1 MGAFLRP
8 RSPRGD
14 KKHALKSRRVRW
26 LGPPSPSAGGAV
38 LSALGSHKSDG
49 GVQYHATK
57 RFQAA
62 GSHESDV
69 RVQYHAMR
77 RFQAAGSHES
87 DGGVQYISMRRLQA
101 AGSRMRSMVV
111 YSIMQ

>member
-14 KKHALKSRRVRW
+14 KKHALKLRRVQW
-26 LGPPSPSAGGAV
+26 LGPLSPSAEGAV
-38 LSALGSHKSDG
+38 LSALGSHESDG

-62 GSHESDV
+62 GSDESDGG
-69 RVQYHAMR
+69 VQYHATR
-77 RFQAAGSHES
+77 RFQAAGSNLNGQ
-87 DGGVQYISMRRLQA
+87 GGGLRQR
-101 AGSRMRSMVV
+101 
-111 YSIMQ
+111 